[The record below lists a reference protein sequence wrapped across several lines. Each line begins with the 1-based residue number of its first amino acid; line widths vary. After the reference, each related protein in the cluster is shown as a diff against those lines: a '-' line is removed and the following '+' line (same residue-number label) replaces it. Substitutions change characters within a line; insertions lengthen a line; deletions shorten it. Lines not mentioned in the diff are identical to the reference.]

1 MLEWRILRG
10 SMSSGQNVRQ
20 PVVLRERSTRTFD
33 QRLGLRFPRLTA
45 AYGRLIG
52 RLPLTSRL
60 RQALLRR
67 AVRQSGEAF
76 NRRDVEAFL
85 LNRRPD
91 CEWYPPRE
99 FVEAGFFKTCYRGP
113 AEYREYVSN
122 WSDVVGDIRVE
133 TVEVIDLGTRI
144 VSLAEL
150 HGRAKAS
157 GVPLSRSYATV
168 STLRGGRA
176 IREQQYLDH
185 AEALD
190 AAGLQG

>member
-1 MLEWRILRG
+1 
-10 SMSSGQNVRQ
+10 MSSGQIVRQ
-20 PVVLRERSTRTFD
+20 PVVLRERSTRTVD

-52 RLPLTSRL
+52 RLPPASRL

-85 LNRRPD
+85 LSRRPD
-91 CEWYPPRE
+91 CEWYPPPE
-99 FVEAGFFKTCYRGP
+99 FVQAGFFKAFYRGP

-133 TVEVIDLGTRI
+133 TREVIDLGTRI

-157 GVPLSRSYATV
+157 GVALSRSYATV

-176 IREQQYLDH
+176 VREEQYLDH
-185 AEALD
+185 GEALHT
-190 AAGLQG
+190 AGLQG

>member
-1 MLEWRILRG
+1 
-10 SMSSGQNVRQ
+10 MSSGQIVRQ
-20 PVVLRERSTRTFD
+20 PVVLRERSTRTLD
-33 QRLGLRFPRLTA
+33 QRLGLRFARLTA

-52 RLPLTSRL
+52 RLPPTSRL

-99 FVEAGFFKTCYRGP
+99 FVEAGFFKRYGGP

-133 TVEVIDLGTRI
+133 TVEVIDLETRI

-157 GVPLSRSYATV
+157 VSVGAMQRSP
-168 STLRGGRA
+168 R
-176 IREQQYLDH
+176 
-185 AEALD
+185 
-190 AAGLQG
+190 

>member
-1 MLEWRILRG
+1 MAQVT
-10 SMSSGQNVRQ
+10 SD
-20 PVVLRERSTRTFD
+20 VVHKPFRVRERSTRALD

-52 RLPLTSRL
+52 RLAPTSRL
-60 RQALLRR
+60 RQALLWR

-76 NRRDVEAFL
+76 NRRDVDAFL

-99 FVEAGFFKTCYRGP
+99 FVEAGFFKPCYRGP
-113 AEYREYVSN
+113 PGYREYVSA

-133 TVEVIDLGTRI
+133 TIEVIDLGTRI
-144 VSLAEL
+144 VSLAHL
-150 HGRAKAS
+150 RGQAKAS
-157 GVPLSRSYATV
+157 GVPLTRDYATV
-168 STLRGGRA
+168 STLSGGRA

-185 AEALD
+185 GEALE
-190 AAGLQG
+190 AVGLRE